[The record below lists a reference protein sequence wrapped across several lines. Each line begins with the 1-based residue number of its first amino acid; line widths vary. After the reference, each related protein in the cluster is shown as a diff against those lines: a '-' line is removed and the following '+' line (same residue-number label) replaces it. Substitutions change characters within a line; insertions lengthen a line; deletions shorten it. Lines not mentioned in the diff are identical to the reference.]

1 MLLGG
6 VLGGV
11 PTDWLL
17 TVDGV
22 TAFIVGG
29 VAGALYVII
38 HWQRPPRRPRRP
50 KEPGGSSSR
59 AG

>member
-1 MLLGG
+1 VIGG
-6 VLGGV
+6 AI

-29 VAGALYVII
+29 AAGALYVII
-38 HWQRPPRRPRRP
+38 HWGRPAKRRPRKRP
-50 KEPGGSSSR
+50 DPPT
-59 AG
+59 